1 MPFTGWLGPFT
12 GEGKVSINGG
22 ADVVPVGL
30 DFSVDSISTP
40 YIRVIGSVVPRRLQ
54 YAGSFGFSYPES
66 DHNGTTRDFMVY
78 ERVIDMEYID
88 LTIPD
93 FIVTGGNTAKDL
105 WYRFRPG
112 LSAYIGCWY

>member
-22 ADVVPVGL
+22 ADVVPIGL

-40 YIRVIGSVVPRRLQ
+40 YIRVIGSVIPRRLQ

-93 FIVTGGNTAKDL
+93 FIVTGGNAAKDL